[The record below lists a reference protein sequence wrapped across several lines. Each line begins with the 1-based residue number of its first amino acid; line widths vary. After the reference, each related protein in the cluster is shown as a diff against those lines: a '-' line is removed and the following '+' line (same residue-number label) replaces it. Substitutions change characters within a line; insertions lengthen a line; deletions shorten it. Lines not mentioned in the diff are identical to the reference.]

1 MSVALKNQNFTDW
14 ILLKWPS
21 SPYLLAMDGLK
32 TLQDIKYPYVIVN
45 QKFDIGILSIDQPSW
60 QVMLDFLQSDIAF
73 RKSDRGEQE
82 YIFQVPTPRGSK
94 SALVC

>member
-1 MSVALKNQNFTDW
+1 
-14 ILLKWPS
+14 
-21 SPYLLAMDGLK
+21 MDGLK

-82 YIFQVPTPRGSK
+82 YIFQVPTP
-94 SALVC
+94 